1 MKHWSNLA
9 ELPAQVDTE
18 GMHDVV
24 LHLPYLARARL
35 ARLRLST
42 ATVKALQLQTARLQ
56 VHRLLLQTAKQLL
69 QASPVKPLMP
79 QRPSGRLQTR
89 TAFMIM
95 QRQLRRRPA
104 NGTDVEGRFRRTV

>member
-1 MKHWSNLA
+1 MTKYWSSSA

-42 ATVKALQLQTARLQ
+42 ATVKALQLQTAGLR

-69 QASPVKPLMP
+69 QASPVKPWMQRVGP
-79 QRPSGRLQTR
+79 NPRRKQRPSEQPETQTADLQT
-89 TAFMIM
+89 
-95 QRQLRRRPA
+95 
-104 NGTDVEGRFRRTV
+104 D